1 MHFDISEDAV
11 KKIVEANLT
20 QAVERAVQSYSV
32 ESAVK
37 EQVASAL
44 TNGHIAKAVYDA
56 CDGIDKEAL
65 AIAVAQ
71 SVSSAVIRATTLIV
85 AESLASTV
93 LTLRGVQ
100 TYDKDRAAK
109 HQAATRELLGL
120 PAEAE
125 LPVNESMG
133 DSF

>member
-32 ESAVK
+32 ESAIK

-44 TNGHIAKAVYDA
+44 IAKAVYDA